1 MNVEKLLEE
10 IKVAKNKIAE
20 YQNDIRK
27 TEQDIANHL
36 CPFKVGQEVISPR
49 GEEQFIASIKFSGS
63 GSMYEFKVF
72 KKKKDGKSFT
82 KSCYAWEQG
91 GYKAIENKIN

>member
-10 IKVAKNKIAE
+10 IKVAKSKIAE

-36 CPFKVGQEVISPR
+36 CPFKVGQEVISPQ
-49 GEEQFIASIKFSGS
+49 GEEQFIASIKFNSYGR
-63 GSMYEFKVF
+63 MYDFKVF
-72 KKKKDGKSFT
+72 KKKKNGEPFNKS
-82 KSCYAWEQG
+82 SCAWGQH
-91 GYKAIENKIN
+91 GYKAKEN